1 MPVYEIKLRVNPSTS
16 VTLYKDKNNIKS
28 AYEYAIEQGV
38 EIFGR
43 TPDGIS
49 VTEPKPA

>member
-1 MPVYEIKLRVNPSTS
+1 MALYEIQIRINPGTS
-16 VTLYKDKNNIKS
+16 VTLYKEKNNVKA
-28 AYEYAIEQGV
+28 AYEYAQEQGV

-49 VTEPKPA
+49 VVEPKPA

>member
-1 MPVYEIKLRVNPSTS
+1 MALYEIKLRINPSTS
-16 VTLYKDKNNIKS
+16 VTLYKEKANIKA
-28 AYEYAIEQGV
+28 AYEYAQEQGV

-49 VTEPKPA
+49 VIEPKPA